1 MSQLAPEQ
9 VHSANDELAAH
20 SKLFGHGDGLHGPVS
35 KRVPNDRAYLTS
47 VHIITSEH
55 IITSVHIFSHFL
67 CTLVKICSLVEVEV
81 KIE

>member
-35 KRVPNDRAYLTS
+35 K
-47 VHIITSEH
+47 
-55 IITSVHIFSHFL
+55 
-67 CTLVKICSLVEVEV
+67 
-81 KIE
+81 